1 MISDTLVIR
10 PVDRLS
16 FPVEKLCTQA
26 GRPADLSPSFP
37 HQTGCF
43 RPPDGR
49 QKRFSPAPPT
59 QIRLRKSP
67 LEASS
72 RKPTRVRPLR
82 TRRRRGAQRPR
93 KPFRLRREK
102 AARRGKRS
110 NEARR
115 SAEVKPN
122 GCLSQHRRNGVF
134 HTCGPVSSTRVENS
148 TELSTSCGKDSPA
161 SPMGIFSRIGVSGS
175 GVSRLE
181 RDRPPPL
188 VADSLALLSPTSRH
202 QLPPLCPPPP
212 VISRL
217 RPFVFR
223 LRSPPASR
231 HAHAVFVVVSGR
243 RGHDLLAVDLDRVLL
258 SLDDVG

>member
-1 MISDTLVIR
+1 MHTGRSPGRLIPFLSTPNRVLQAARRTAETILPCTSDTNSTPQEPLR
-10 PVDRLS
+10 SL
-16 FPVEKLCTQA
+16 FAK
-26 GRPADLSPSFP
+26 ADASAAIADSTPPRRTAPTKALSPSP
-37 HQTGCF
+37 
-43 RPPDGR
+43 
-49 QKRFSPAPPT
+49 
-59 QIRLRKSP
+59 
-67 LEASS
+67 
-72 RKPTRVRPLR
+72 
-82 TRRRRGAQRPR
+82 
-93 KPFRLRREK
+93 
-102 AARRGKRS
+102 
-110 NEARR
+110 RR
-115 SAEVKPN
+115 SAEVRPT